1 MMSESA
7 IQQRVRLEAA
17 RRGMQLWR
25 NNVGACV
32 DQNGRHIRYGLA
44 NESAAM
50 NDIIKSSDLIG
61 IMPVFI
67 TPEMVG
73 TVLGVFTAI
82 ECKHEGWKLT
92 PGDKRG
98 QAQAAFHDLVRSVGG
113 KAWFANTPWLG

>member
-1 MMSESA
+1 MLSESA

-17 RRGMQLWR
+17 RRGWLIWR

-50 NDIIKSSDLIG
+50 NETIKSSDLIG
-61 IMPVFI
+61 IQPVLI

-73 TVLGVFTAI
+73 TVVGVFTAI
-82 ECKHEGWKLT
+82 ECKHGGWKLT
-92 PGDKRG
+92 AGDKRG
-98 QAQAAFHDLVRSVGG
+98 KAQAAFHDLVRSVGG
-113 KAWFANTPWLG
+113 KAWFANNTESF